1 MCESPYTWLDLA
13 VDDFPETN
21 RGRSQPLAVVSCAWR
36 RERLQRPLCHRRI
49 STCGT
54 LLGDGDR
61 YHRQK

>member
-1 MCESPYTWLDLA
+1 MCGSPYTWLDLA

-21 RGRSQPLAVVSCAWR
+21 RDRSQPLAVVSCAWR
-36 RERLQRPLCHRRI
+36 RERLQRPFCHRLI

>member
-1 MCESPYTWLDLA
+1 MCGSPYTWSDLA

-36 RERLQRPLCHRRI
+36 RERLQRPFCQRRI